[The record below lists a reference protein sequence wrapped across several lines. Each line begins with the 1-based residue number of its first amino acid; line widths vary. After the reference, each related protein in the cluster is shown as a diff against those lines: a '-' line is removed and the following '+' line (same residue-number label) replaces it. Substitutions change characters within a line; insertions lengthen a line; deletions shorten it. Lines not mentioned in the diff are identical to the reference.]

1 MALEFVDS
9 FEHYGTLDPR
19 TKWTQGSGTYGSITN
34 SGRNG
39 KGFAI
44 NAAGEIGKTLTYH
57 DEWIVGWA
65 AKVSNAIPNFTSSD
79 FIVIRNGGSSLA
91 NIRINAD
98 ASISVYCNNNGIL
111 VATSTSF
118 SLHPDTWYY
127 FELHVIFSGTT
138 NVTVTAE
145 LTIDGDEKLNGS
157 VASGMNIVNFLYP
170 FAQANNFLF
179 GSISSAN
186 GTTYIDD
193 VYIVS
198 GESTLRGDLK
208 ILAIYPNGDAAPN
221 DWTRNSGTND
231 HYTYVNEHAP
241 DEDTT
246 YLKSNTVNETED
258 FEWEDVAASV
268 GTIKGYQYSL
278 LVRKD
283 NEGHRAINHTRDGS
297 EEGTK
302 IFLNDDYIYYH
313 KPIDG
318 DISPATFNART
329 HGFKVK
335 DIT

>member
-19 TKWTQGSGTYGSITN
+19 TKWTQGAGTYGSITN

-44 NAAGEIGKTLTYH
+44 NAAGEISKTLTYH
-57 DEWIVGWA
+57 GEWIVGFA
-65 AKVSNAIPNFTSSD
+65 AKVSTAIPNFTSAD
-79 FIVIRNGGSSLA
+79 FLVGRSSGTSIFNL
-91 NIRINAD
+91 RINAD
-98 ASISVYCNNNGIL
+98 ATISLCCNNNAVVI
-111 VATSTSF
+111 ATTTAF

-127 FELHVIFSGTT
+127 FEVHISLSGSSNITVDAT
-138 NVTVTAE
+138 LNV
-145 LTIDGDEKLNGS
+145 DGEEKATGS
-157 VASGMNIVNFLYP
+157 AASGINILSLLYP
-170 FAQANNFLF
+170 HAQINNFIF

-198 GESTLRGDLK
+198 GESAFRGDLK
-208 ILAIYPNGDAAPN
+208 ILAIYPNGDATPN
-221 DWTRNSGTND
+221 DWTVNTGSAA

-241 DEDTT
+241 DEDTS
-246 YLKSNTVNETED
+246 YLKSNTVDQTED
-258 FEWEDVAASV
+258 FNWEDVAASV

-278 LVRKD
+278 LARKD
-283 NEGHRAINHTRDGS
+283 NEGHRAINHTRDGV

-313 KPIDG
+313 KAIDG